1 MSYVSKEQLPQPN
14 PNLAPI
20 AICLLYS
27 LQVPLH
33 NSRDKGGLRANV
45 VETHE
50 WINDQLKDGESVLSA
65 QKQTVLTEIQ
75 RSPESGTE
83 LLNTESQSQFFHSFS
98 SKISQV
104 LSNKQHS
111 QQQQVR
117 LHSGT

>member
-14 PNLAPI
+14 PNLAPT

-50 WINDQLKDGESVLSA
+50 
-65 QKQTVLTEIQ
+65 
-75 RSPESGTE
+75 
-83 LLNTESQSQFFHSFS
+83 
-98 SKISQV
+98 
-104 LSNKQHS
+104 
-111 QQQQVR
+111 
-117 LHSGT
+117 

>member
-50 WINDQLKDGESVLSA
+50 WINVQLKDGESVLSA

-83 LLNTESQSQFFHSFS
+83 LHWTLKASLNFFPLL
-98 SKISQV
+98 V
-104 LSNKQHS
+104 L
-111 QQQQVR
+111 R
-117 LHSGT
+117 LVKY

>member
-14 PNLAPI
+14 PNLAPT
-20 AICLLYS
+20 AICPAIFTSGALTQFKRQS
-27 LQVPLH
+27 
-33 NSRDKGGLRANV
+33 GLRANV

-83 LLNTESQSQFFHSFS
+83 LHWTLKASLNFFPLL
-98 SKISQV
+98 V
-104 LSNKQHS
+104 LRL
-111 QQQQVR
+111 VR
-117 LHSGT
+117 Y